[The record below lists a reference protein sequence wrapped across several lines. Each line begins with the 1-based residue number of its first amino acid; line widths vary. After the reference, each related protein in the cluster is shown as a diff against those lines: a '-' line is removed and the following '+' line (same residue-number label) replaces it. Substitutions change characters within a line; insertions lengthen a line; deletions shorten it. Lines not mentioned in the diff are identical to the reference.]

1 MCLKLDGNVQNGTE
15 TTEMG
20 GEYQIICEV
29 PFLLCQSPSD
39 SIPCQ
44 FISHDSVGAHETRG
58 RTLTVFFV
66 TVFPP

>member
-29 PFLLCQSPSD
+29 PFLLCQSPIRLYPMSNLYPM
-39 SIPCQ
+39 IQ
-44 FISHDSVGAHETRG
+44 WAHMKHVVGR
-58 RTLTVFFV
+58 
-66 TVFPP
+66 